1 MSPARFLQMPPAMSS
16 ITRVFLSYAAKD
28 ANDRSLLIAAT
39 KAARLPVQFVEM
51 PNHVTDGRS
60 RRVLCRAKL
69 QQCDVALVLASPHAV
84 DSSIVDADLECVHEM
99 ELPVHAIVPSSVRG
113 DFVPPLDWRTSS
125 VVNWSW
131 SRIAAL
137 LQRPFEHVP
146 HVLAAS

>member
-1 MSPARFLQMPPAMSS
+1 MSH

-51 PNHVTDGRS
+51 PNHVTDGSS

-69 QQCDVALVLASPHAV
+69 QQCDVALVLGSPHAV
-84 DSSIVDADLECVHEM
+84 DSSAVESDLECVREM
-99 ELPVHAIVPSSVRG
+99 ELPMHVVVPTSVRG
-113 DFVPPLDWRTSS
+113 RFAPPLEWRPES
-125 VVNWSW
+125 VLTWSW

-137 LQRPFEHVP
+137 LQRPCAP
-146 HVLAAS
+146 LPRILAAS

>member
-1 MSPARFLQMPPAMSS
+1 MSS
-16 ITRVFLSYAAKD
+16 TTRVFLSYAAKD

-69 QQCDVALVLASPHAV
+69 QQCDVALVLASPHAA
-84 DSSIVDADLECVHEM
+84 DSAAVEADLECAHEL
-99 ELPVHAIVPSSVRG
+99 ELPVHAVVPSSARG
-113 DFVPPLDWRTSS
+113 AFVPPVEWRTSS
-125 VVNWSW
+125 VLDWSW

-137 LQRPFEHVP
+137 LQRPFQHVP